1 MATTTPPLANPR
13 YNHQLPGV
21 YGQFGTG
28 AGVRAF
34 YLQSA
39 LTPVQLDWVSLISDI
54 RGSERWPVRDLFQRD
69 VDNDRISGSLL
80 PYLQD
85 EQKIKFFNPLTLTL
99 LPMQENSDRILAQM
113 PRVVESSMQRD
124 GHEWDLLE
132 RPNYHCIRWVKD
144 NPHYAVLEW
153 SDLRTKLVAIDGQHR
168 LSALKRFWNDHESAA
183 YQNFGTWHI
192 PVVVVSFR
200 VGADRDEPPSVLEV
214 VRSIFVY
221 INTEA
226 RKVNRVREILLSDE
240 SVNAVCTQELVQLAH
255 SNDLLSLKDRN
266 PCRLPLLF
274 YDWRG
279 EDNEKQCVH
288 TPASIK
294 SVEEIHAWFEYYI
307 LGEDFSDEQE
317 IALGIDPIHSL
328 HGVFHDR
335 KLDHTDSNLLR
346 EMIRKDLLLAV
357 SYLLENFTPYRSY
370 VEALRQLECEYESQ
384 KQSDLVRHA
393 FYELCFGT
401 NLASDS
407 IKSEVERLLVGIKER
422 IENLKDGSLH
432 KPINLDVGMRGVVCA
447 FGELR
452 GCFGNPAWMEYA
464 EWFVRA
470 LNFVYENGWIDLRP
484 RARRRSFLLH
494 IVEDHNEIIVNYRL
508 GDAPEALGAYLQ
520 LLVTAYGQ
528 PLPKTWR
535 VDEWPEWKESCLEM
549 LRSRILRGYKQQIR
563 FQLRPEYPEGGKPLT
578 VAVNR
583 EADKLAVRQIRKFE
597 RELDQIEHPPS
608 GH

>member
-1 MATTTPPLANPR
+1 MAITTPPLANPR

-39 LTPVQLDWVSLISDI
+39 LTPAQLDWVSLISDI

-69 VDNDRISGSLL
+69 VDNERISGSLL

-113 PRVVESSMQRD
+113 PRVVEDSMQRD
-124 GHEWDLLE
+124 DHEWDLLE
-132 RPNYHCIRWVKD
+132 RPNYHRIRWVKG

-168 LSALKRFWNDHESAA
+168 LSSLKRFWNDHESVA
-183 YQNFGTWHI
+183 YQNFRTWHI
-192 PVVVVSFR
+192 PVVIVSFR
-200 VGADRDEPPSVLEV
+200 VGAGRDEPPSVLEV

-226 RKVNRVREILLSDE
+226 RKVNRAREILLSDE
-240 SVNAVCTQELVQLAH
+240 SVNAVCAQELLQLAH
-255 SNDLLSLKDRN
+255 SNDLLSPKDRN
-266 PCRLPLLF
+266 PSRLPLLF

-279 EDNEKQCVH
+279 EDNEKQRIH
-288 TPASIK
+288 APASIK
-294 SVEEIHAWFEYYI
+294 NVEEIHDWFEYYI
-307 LGEDFSDEQE
+307 LGEDFSDDQE
-317 IALGIDPIHSL
+317 AALGVNPSHSL
-328 HGVFHDR
+328 HGVFHDQ
-335 KLDHTDSNLLR
+335 KLGHTDSNQLR
-346 EMIRKDLLLAV
+346 EVIQEDMLPAV

-370 VEALRQLECEYESQ
+370 VEALRKLEREYENQ
-384 KQSDLVRHA
+384 KQSDLARHA
-393 FYELCFGT
+393 FYELRFGT

-407 IKSEVERLLVGIKER
+407 IKPEVEKLLAGIKEK

-432 KPINLDVGMRGVVCA
+432 KPINLDIGMRGVVCA

-452 GCFGNPAWMEYA
+452 GCFGNPGWMEYA
-464 EWFVRA
+464 EWFVHA
-470 LNFVYENGWIDLRP
+470 LNLVYENGWIDLRH
-484 RARRRSFLLH
+484 RAKRRSFLRH
-494 IVEDHNEIIVNYRL
+494 IAEDHNETIVNYRL
-508 GDAPEALGAYLQ
+508 EDAYEALGAYLE

-528 PLPKTWR
+528 PLPETWR
-535 VDEWPEWKESCLEM
+535 DEGWPAWKESCLEM
-549 LRSRILRGYKQQIR
+549 LRSRILRGYKKQIR
-563 FQLRPEYPEGGKPLT
+563 PQLRPKHPEGGRPLT
-578 VAVNR
+578 DAVNL
-583 EADKLAVRQIRKFE
+583 EADKLAGRQIRKFE
-597 RELDQIEHPPS
+597 RELDKI
-608 GH
+608 